1 MSRNPSGGLSRL
13 NRSLTLKVRLPAA
26 FLILAGLPL
35 LFMPF
40 IAENPQ
46 VIHLVLG
53 LISLTAAH
61 FVLRAQTLIVR
72 PLDGLRTVV
81 KEMTGGKFDHQ
92 INPSSADEI
101 GLLAADS
108 KKLGQKLENSK
119 RDLRRRYSQLNNLY
133 RVSQAVSISKD
144 IDQLMRQVLKES
156 LDLIGAQ
163 TGSIMMVTPDGGE
176 LTIRAAQGLDEST
189 IARTRVKLGEGIS
202 GSVAAG
208 GKPLM
213 IKNGNRKTRGPDGE
227 PASDSLSV
235 PLRANE
241 KIIGVM
247 NANNKAGHNF
257 NHQDLRF
264 FGTLAGQIAPAI
276 ANAELVDSIRQAYF
290 NTIRVLAAAIDAKD
304 RYTHGHSE
312 RVAKYAVTI
321 AKQLGLPPEDL
332 VRIEAA
338 AYLHD
343 IGKIGVP
350 DNVLNKDGALSDEE
364 FAMIQSHPAK
374 AAQILEHIDFP
385 WGELIPGVRGH
396 HERYDGRGY
405 PDRLAAE
412 EICRD
417 AQIIAVADSFDAMTS
432 DRPYRKAMDRTK
444 AITEL
449 INGRNKQFESQ
460 AVDAFIPALLTDW
473 MSSLPSG
480 IADRLEF
487 LVKN

>member
-1 MSRNPSGGLSRL
+1 LL
-13 NRSLTLKVRLPAA
+13 AA
-26 FLILAGLPL
+26 FLIMAGLPL
-35 LFMPF
+35 LASPF
-40 IAENPQ
+40 LADNPQ
-46 VIHLVLG
+46 ITHLVLG
-53 LISLTAAH
+53 LISLTVAH
-61 FVLRAQTLIVR
+61 FFLRAEALIAKPLTELRAVAQEIAGDKFGHR
-72 PLDGLRTVV
+72 PDR
-81 KEMTGGKFDHQ
+81 HS
-92 INPSSADEI
+92 IDEI
-101 GLLAADS
+101 GSLAVDL
-108 KKLGQKLENSK
+108 KTLGQKLERSK
-119 RDLRRRYSQLNNLY
+119 RELRRRYSQLNNLY
-133 RVSQAVSISKD
+133 RVSQTVSISKD
-144 IDQLMRQVLKES
+144 IDQLLTQVLKES
-156 LDLIGAQ
+156 LDLIGAR
-163 TGSIMMVTPDGGE
+163 TGSIMMIAPSGGE
-176 LTIRAAQGLDEST
+176 LTIRAAQGLDDSR
-189 IARTRVKLGEGIS
+189 IAETRVTLGDGIS
-202 GSVAAG
+202 GSVAAT

-213 IKNGNRKTRGPDGE
+213 IKNGVRKARGPDGE
-227 PASDSLSV
+227 AASDSLSV
-235 PLRANE
+235 PLIANE

-247 NANNKAGHNF
+247 NANNKPGHQF
-257 NHQDLRF
+257 NRQDLRF

-276 ANAELVDSIRQAYF
+276 ANAELVESIREAYF

-321 AKQLGLPPEDL
+321 AKQLGLDAEDL

-350 DNVLNKDGALSDEE
+350 DGVLNKDGALSDEE
-364 FAMIQSHPAK
+364 FRMIQSHPVK
-374 AAQILEHIDFP
+374 AAQILEHIEFP
-385 WGELIPGVRGH
+385 WGDLIPGVRGH

-405 PDRLAAE
+405 PDRLAGDA
-412 EICRD
+412 ICRD

-449 INGRNKQFESQ
+449 VNGRNKQFESH

-487 LVKN
+487 LVVKD